1 MLGTLDFTGLKYRA
15 PFSFSQNTAL
25 LGKETVVIHLWWGW
39 GKESVTLKVIF
50 PTSLHETVNADSDC
64 KPLFFTS
71 IGYQIFLT
79 RGIHTSMTQGKALLL
94 TLNVALTFLRS
105 AVRRVALSCS
115 CRFEKKQTATTVQY
129 YFVNNKRR
137 MTKKN
142 ETKSTS
148 KRKRPQLKF

>member
-25 LGKETVVIHLWWGW
+25 LGKETVVIHSWWGW
-39 GKESVTLKVIF
+39 GKESLILKVIF

-64 KPLFFTS
+64 TPLFFTS

-115 CRFEKKQTATTVQY
+115 CKFEKKNS
-129 YFVNNKRR
+129 NNSLTLLCKYQEKND
-137 MTKKN
+137 KKM
-142 ETKSTS
+142 ETKLTS
-148 KRKRPQLKF
+148 KRKKPQLKF

>member
-1 MLGTLDFTGLKYRA
+1 MVGLGEGI
-15 PFSFSQNTAL
+15 SQSEA
-25 LGKETVVIHLWWGW
+25 
-39 GKESVTLKVIF
+39 IF

-115 CRFEKKQTATTVQY
+115 CRFEKKQTATTV
-129 YFVNNKRR
+129 
-137 MTKKN
+137 
-142 ETKSTS
+142 
-148 KRKRPQLKF
+148 